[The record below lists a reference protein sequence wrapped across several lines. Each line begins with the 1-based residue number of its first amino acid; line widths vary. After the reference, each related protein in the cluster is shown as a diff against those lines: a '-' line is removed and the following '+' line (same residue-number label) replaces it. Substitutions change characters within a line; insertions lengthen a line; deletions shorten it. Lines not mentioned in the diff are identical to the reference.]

1 MRTLLSILAIGVEV
15 TMMLT
20 LVGLSK
26 GMLEDSVRRAR
37 GVGADIMVRSTSLIS
52 FSTVSMPQKFE
63 EFFLK
68 WPHVRAV
75 TGTVVHPIGG
85 VNTITGIELR
95 KFNEISGGF
104 KYLEGGPFQE
114 PNDVIVDD
122 YYARQNNLRVGSTV
136 TMLNQNWR
144 VCGIVEP
151 GKLARIVV
159 NRAVLQEAT
168 GATNKLSTVFLK
180 LDDPARTQDV
190 IASLK
195 QKLPDYSIYSIEE
208 LATLYSVDNV
218 PGLKAFIGV
227 IIGLSIVVG
236 FLVVFLSMYTAV
248 LERTREIGILKALGA
263 SPAYILN
270 VIFRETTLLALVGS
284 VTGILLTYGTRWAVI
299 TFIPASLT
307 QKIVP
312 DWWPIA
318 AGIAVAGAL
327 LGAMYPAWKASR
339 QDAIEALAY
348 E

>member
-1 MRTLLSILAIGVEV
+1 
-15 TMMLT
+15 MLT

-37 GVGADIMVRSTSLIS
+37 GVGADVMVRSTSLMS
-52 FSTVSMPQKFE
+52 FSSASMPEKFE

-68 WPHVRAV
+68 QPHVRAV

-85 VNTITGIELR
+85 VNSITGIDLR
-95 KFNEISGGF
+95 TFSEISGGF
-104 KYLEGGPFQE
+104 KYLDGGPFRE

-136 TMLNQNWR
+136 DLLNQNWR
-144 VCGIVEP
+144 VRGIVEP

-159 NRAVLQEAT
+159 DRKVLQEAT
-168 GATNKLSTVFLK
+168 SNTGKLSTVFLK
-180 LDDPARTQDV
+180 LDDPARTQEV

-195 QKLPDYSIYSIEE
+195 QMLPDYSIYSIEE

-227 IIGLSIVVG
+227 IIGLSIIVG

-270 VIFRETTLLALVGS
+270 VIFRETTALALVGS